1 MKTITGDSAETGTN
15 AAVFC
20 GSCGAR
26 SHGTRFCEHCGAE
39 LPPAVPDAAATG
51 SQDAGERRDTTGV
64 GQIVAGGVAGGVAS
78 AAVDAVSGPAHELSL
93 TPPIG
98 MQLQAQPP
106 AQAQPNPPDS
116 GLQSQPP
123 VYTPSKSR
131 WNRGW
136 VIGGIVVAV
145 ILLAGAIIA
154 IVLALTKQQ
163 GPTYSQQASQDLQAL
178 LLDNQRLAAAVA
190 GLTPGGSTDS
200 VQVALTTTQTET
212 ETAQQQIAALNPSSA
227 NAALSTQLTAAL
239 ASETEWLRTA
249 STVLSNPSSPLASQL
264 SGLGLDT
271 QSKVQALGTS
281 ITGASHAVFPSSAQI
296 VTYVSAVNA
305 SAQANAANT
314 QFSNQVMAL
323 LNQSSSGFQ
332 EVNSFFQ
339 QLQAAASGSYA
350 TITVA
355 QAEQQI
361 SSIISNRQSLAA
373 AAQAL
378 SAPTPQSKS
387 VDALLVTAFNDS
399 LKNDNDLA
407 NCLNQA
413 NNGSEAYIFQ
423 SCLDSTSGDS
433 STATSDKQAFLNAF
447 NQLRASVGQPSV
459 SPQF

>member
-1 MKTITGDSAETGTN
+1 MRVQE
-15 AAVFC
+15 
-20 GSCGAR
+20 
-26 SHGTRFCEHCGAE
+26 
-39 LPPAVPDAAATG
+39 PP
-51 SQDAGERRDTTGV
+51 Q
-64 GQIVAGGVAGGVAS
+64 
-78 AAVDAVSGPAHELSL
+78 
-93 TPPIG
+93 
-98 MQLQAQPP
+98 

-116 GLQSQPP
+116 GLQPQPP
-123 VYTPSKSR
+123 VYTASKSR
-131 WNRGW
+131 LNRGW

-145 ILLAGAIIA
+145 IILAGTTIA

-163 GPTYSQQASQDLQAL
+163 GPTYSQQASQDLQPL

-190 GLTPGGSTDS
+190 GLTPGGSADF
-200 VQVALTTTQTET
+200 VQVVLTTTQTAT
-212 ETAQQQIAALNPSSA
+212 GTAQQQITALNSSSADAALA
-227 NAALSTQLTAAL
+227 TQFTAAL
-239 ASETEWLRTA
+239 AAETQWLRTA

-264 SGLGLDT
+264 SGLDLDA
-271 QSKVQALGTS
+271 QSKLQALGTS
-281 ITGASHAVFPSSAQI
+281 ITGASHAAFPSSAQI
-296 VTYVSAVNA
+296 VTYVSAINA

-323 LNQSSSGFQ
+323 VNQSSSGFQ
-332 EVNSFFQ
+332 EVNSFYQ
-339 QLQAAASGSYA
+339 QLQAATSGGYA

-407 NCLNQA
+407 NCLDEA

-433 STATSDKQAFLNAF
+433 NTATNDKQAFLNAF

>member
-1 MKTITGDSAETGTN
+1 MN
-15 AAVFC
+15 APAFC

-39 LPPAVPDAAATG
+39 IPPAVADVAATG
-51 SQDAGERRDTTGV
+51 AQDAGAWRDTSGV
-64 GQIVAGGVAGGVAS
+64 GQIVAGGVAGGVATE
-78 AAVDAVSGPAHELSL
+78 AVDAVSGPAHEPSP
-93 TPPIG
+93 TPPSG
-98 MQLQAQPP
+98 MRVQEPP
-106 AQAQPNPPDS
+106 QAQAQPNPPDS
-116 GLQSQPP
+116 GLQPQPP
-123 VYTPSKSR
+123 VYTASKSR
-131 WNRGW
+131 LNRGW

-145 ILLAGAIIA
+145 IILAGTTIA

-163 GPTYSQQASQDLQAL
+163 GPTYSQQASQDLQPL

-190 GLTPGGSTDS
+190 GLTPGGSADF
-200 VQVALTTTQTET
+200 VQVVLTTTQTAT
-212 ETAQQQIAALNPSSA
+212 GTAQQQITALNSSSADAALA
-227 NAALSTQLTAAL
+227 TQFTAAL
-239 ASETEWLRTA
+239 AAETQWLRTA

-264 SGLGLDT
+264 SGLDLDA
-271 QSKVQALGTS
+271 QSKLQALGTS
-281 ITGASHAVFPSSAQI
+281 ITGASHAAFPSSAQI
-296 VTYVSAVNA
+296 VTYVSAINA

-323 LNQSSSGFQ
+323 VNQSSSGFQ
-332 EVNSFFQ
+332 EVNSFYQ
-339 QLQAAASGSYA
+339 QLQAATSGGYA

-407 NCLNQA
+407 NCLDEA

-433 STATSDKQAFLNAF
+433 NTATNDKQAFLNAF